1 MIYSTTK
8 CIGGHGVHIGG
19 VIVGAD
25 TSVGNGWRV
34 GGLAGYSRSDMN
46 NMRSSSIKTDD
57 YTLGAYGGNQWN
69 NTSLRLGA
77 SHTWHKDNG
86 VKVTLGMKF

>member
-1 MIYSTTK
+1 MGK
-8 CIGGHGVHIGG
+8 R
-19 VIVGAD
+19 
-25 TSVGNGWRV
+25 WRI
-34 GGLAGYSRSDMN
+34 GGLAGYSRSDMD
-46 NMRSSSIKTDD
+46 NMRSSSVKTDD